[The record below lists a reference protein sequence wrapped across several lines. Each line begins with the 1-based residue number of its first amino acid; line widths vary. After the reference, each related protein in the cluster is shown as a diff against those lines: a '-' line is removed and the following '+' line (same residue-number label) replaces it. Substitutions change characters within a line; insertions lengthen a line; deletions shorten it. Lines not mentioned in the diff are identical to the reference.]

1 VNGAARDSQIDPVH
15 GDKTGEFLGE
25 ILGFEDEI
33 VTHDATAQVGGDS
46 GSTSAASSAKCVR
59 FETCA

>member
-1 VNGAARDSQIDPVH
+1 VDGAARDPQIDPVH

-33 VTHDATAQVGGDS
+33 VTHDATAQVVGDS
-46 GSTSAASSAKCVR
+46 GSTSTASSAKCVG